1 MKFSVSMLLLKL
13 YSKLLNETSL
23 KTLIYSL
30 PVKSVYC
37 LFVSYLISV
46 CE

>member
-1 MKFSVSMLLLKL
+1 MKFSVSVLLLKL
-13 YSKLLNETSL
+13 HSKLLNETSL

-30 PVKSVYC
+30 PVYC